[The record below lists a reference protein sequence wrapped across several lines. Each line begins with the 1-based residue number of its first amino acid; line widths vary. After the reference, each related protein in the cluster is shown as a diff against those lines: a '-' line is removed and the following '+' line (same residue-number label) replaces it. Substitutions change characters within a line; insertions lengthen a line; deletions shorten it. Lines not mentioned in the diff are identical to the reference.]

1 MIVELTD
8 TSENDKEKLIEKII
22 KSTFPKYD
30 VIVVEGA
37 KWRPVPEEIRE
48 GRINRKNNKSYSID
62 EYFKR

>member
-8 TSENDKEKLIEKII
+8 TSEKDKEKLIEKTI

-30 VIVVEGA
+30 VIIVKGA
-37 KWRPVPEEIRE
+37 KWRTIPKEIRDA
-48 GRINRKNNKSYSID
+48 RINRKNNKSYSID